1 LLRKATPP
9 LLIPVPIP
17 ELIMPIKTSIK
28 AGGLVMTG
36 ADGR

>member
-1 LLRKATPP
+1 MAALQPEAPH
-9 LLIPVPIP
+9 PIDRRTT
-17 ELIMPIKTSIK
+17 MPIKTSIK